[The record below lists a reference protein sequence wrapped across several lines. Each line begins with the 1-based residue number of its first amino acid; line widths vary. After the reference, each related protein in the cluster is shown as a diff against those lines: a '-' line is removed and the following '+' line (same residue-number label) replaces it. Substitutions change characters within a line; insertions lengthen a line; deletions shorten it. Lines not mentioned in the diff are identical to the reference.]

1 MQTSKS
7 KSKRMTKALI
17 GVMTTGLV
25 ATHFVQPASAQ
36 IASKNIPVS
45 INISGTAPAGVTN
58 ATVTLSCKN
67 TTSTSNYQGE
77 KATSVTL
84 AANQV
89 NLNNFALESV
99 PAGALCKF
107 GVSGIGAT
115 QTAGSPAIGTVT
127 LILGGAPASDP
138 TRNITGPTPGVSSD
152 FLSLADNTTA
162 VINLQFPAVG
172 TGATTTTTVVGSS
185 TIPGQTTT
193 TVKGGIIFLPIET
206 PASTIPSA
214 TSTTG
219 LATTTTGASSSS
231 TSTIPATTTT
241 GPPTTVASVLPVATT
256 TAPAPTTK
264 APVVEPKPTDTKPA
278 RAKRPTKNKR
288 KATLVG
294 KKAATKKKSLNVR
307 STKTAQR

>member
-1 MQTSKS
+1 MQPRKS
-7 KSKRMTKALI
+7 KSKRMTKAII
-17 GVMTTGLV
+17 GIMTTGLA

-107 GVSGIGAT
+107 GVSGIGPT
-115 QTAGSPAIGTVT
+115 QAAGSPAIGTVT

-152 FLSLADNTTA
+152 FLTLADNTTA
-162 VINLQFPAVG
+162 VINLQFPAVS
-172 TGATTTTTVVGSS
+172 TGATTTSTVAGSS
-185 TIPGQTTT
+185 TIPRQTTIPGQTTT
-193 TVKGGIIFLPIET
+193 TVKGGIVFLPIET
-206 PASTIPSA
+206 ATSTIPST

-219 LATTTTGASSSS
+219 LAPTTSALTAS
-231 TSTIPATTTT
+231 TSTVAPTTIPATTT
-241 GPPTTVASVLPVATT
+241 PTLPVVTTSAPVT
-256 TAPAPTTK
+256 TAPVIEPEPT
-264 APVVEPKPTDTKPA
+264 ATKPA
-278 RAKRPTKNKR
+278 RAKRTTKNKR

-294 KKAATKKKSLNVR
+294 KRAAKAKSSKAK